1 MASFVNRIVPDT
13 IRGKLL
19 AIFGIAVIL
28 PIIVAGVLM
37 EREGKSALLHEKAQ
51 KLFGITRTL
60 DLYLDDDL
68 RALLSDAGGTSPD
81 ARQERFKLLNNR
93 LSAFTDIVAAAHPGI
108 GIGYYSKAL
117 DAIVTYGPSTQYGG
131 AIGMSIAANHPGRAV
146 MKTGQES
153 IESGPQV
160 RGSIMNAMHPIK
172 HHNEIIGYIWANELS
187 TDVERQTFAIDRAAI
202 WVSGAGILLGT
213 ILAFAL
219 SRGLDRDIKSVTR
232 GLASMRTDL
241 SVKIPEPVGEIGEI
255 AIEINGMARA
265 LLEARSVTERILHSI
280 ADGVVAVDRSSR
292 VTSIN
297 PAAQKMLDVRA
308 QDVTGRSSDPVFGEN
323 YIFSRLL
330 LDALD
335 AEEEHTDIPGEIVLQ
350 GRSLHVA
357 VSSNVLRDSGDK
369 TIGAVIVIKDLTEQ
383 SRLRTQ
389 IMRADRLA
397 GLGELMAGV
406 AHEIRNPLT
415 SIRGFMQFLESCDDI
430 EEWQKYAPLI
440 IRQVD
445 SLNAIIAE
453 LLEFGKPRPPA
464 IQFIQ
469 INDLLGEVLLL
480 ACGKSSAQVVQDLSP
495 DMPVIEGDGE
505 SLKQAF
511 LNIIINAL
519 QAIERTGTIWIS
531 TCVQPNGVALIRFKD
546 DGEGISEEDLEKIF
560 DPFYSTKPNGTGLG
574 LAMVHRIVD
583 AHYGTVTITSKRGGG
598 TEVSL
603 RLPLLHHRTDELPS
617 T

>member
-1 MASFVNRIVPDT
+1 MTNCY
-13 IRGKLL
+13 
-19 AIFGIAVIL
+19 GIIC
-28 PIIVAGVLM
+28 
-37 EREGKSALLHEKAQ
+37 KSHC
-51 KLFGITRTL
+51 
-60 DLYLDDDL
+60 
-68 RALLSDAGGTSPD
+68 P
-81 ARQERFKLLNNR
+81 
-93 LSAFTDIVAAAHPGI
+93 
-108 GIGYYSKAL
+108 GYY
-117 DAIVTYGPSTQYGG
+117 PWQ
-131 AIGMSIAANHPGRAV
+131 AAGNFRHC
-146 MKTGQES
+146 
-153 IESGPQV
+153 
-160 RGSIMNAMHPIK
+160 
-172 HHNEIIGYIWANELS
+172 
-187 TDVERQTFAIDRAAI
+187 RQ
-202 WVSGAGILLGT
+202 
-213 ILAFAL
+213 
-219 SRGLDRDIKSVTR
+219 
-232 GLASMRTDL
+232 
-241 SVKIPEPVGEIGEI
+241 
-255 AIEINGMARA
+255 
-265 LLEARSVTERILHSI
+265 
-280 ADGVVAVDRSSR
+280 
-292 VTSIN
+292 
-297 PAAQKMLDVRA
+297 
-308 QDVTGRSSDPVFGEN
+308 
-323 YIFSRLL
+323 
-330 LDALD
+330 
-335 AEEEHTDIPGEIVLQ
+335 
-350 GRSLHVA
+350 
-357 VSSNVLRDSGDK
+357 
-369 TIGAVIVIKDLTEQ
+369 
-383 SRLRTQ
+383 
-389 IMRADRLA
+389 
-397 GLGELMAGV
+397 
-406 AHEIRNPLT
+406 
-415 SIRGFMQFLESCDDI
+415 QFLESCDDI

-583 AHYGTVTITSKRGGG
+583 AHYGTVTITSKRGEG